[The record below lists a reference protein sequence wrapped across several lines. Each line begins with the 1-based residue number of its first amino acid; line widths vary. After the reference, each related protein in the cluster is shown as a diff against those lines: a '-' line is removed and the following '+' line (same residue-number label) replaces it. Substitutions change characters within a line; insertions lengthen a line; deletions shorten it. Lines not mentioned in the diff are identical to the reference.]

1 MTEAK
6 QPTFLSSV
14 SREGR
19 ARMTTEKAFA
29 IAQEEKSARD
39 EKMTRLRALRFA
51 QKVTGPT

>member
-39 EKMTRLRALRFA
+39 EKLIRLRALRLA
-51 QKVTGPT
+51 RQSTR